1 MSKDKTKA
9 KESKAAVFFK
19 GVKAEFRKIIWPD
32 RDTLLK
38 QMLDEKG
45 VKELVVIGAM
55 SHMCI
60 EATSRAAAD
69 FGYSVTVVHDA
80 CATMNLEFEGTLVP
94 AAQVHA
100 AAMAALAFGYASI
113 KTTDAYLA

>member
-38 QMLDEKG
+38 QLAAVPVVTVLLG
-45 VKELVVIGAM
+45 VVIAL
-55 SHMCI
+55 I
-60 EATSRAAAD
+60 D
-69 FGYSVTVVHDA
+69 FGFQ
-80 CATMNLEFEGTLVP
+80 NLIDLLTGITI
-94 AAQVHA
+94 
-100 AAMAALAFGYASI
+100 GG
-113 KTTDAYLA
+113 

>member
-38 QMLDEKG
+38 QLAA
-45 VKELVVIGAM
+45 VLVVTVLLGVVIALIHFGFQNLIDLLTGITIG
-55 SHMCI
+55 
-60 EATSRAAAD
+60 
-69 FGYSVTVVHDA
+69 G
-80 CATMNLEFEGTLVP
+80 
-94 AAQVHA
+94 
-100 AAMAALAFGYASI
+100 
-113 KTTDAYLA
+113 

>member
-38 QMLDEKG
+38 QLAA
-45 VKELVVIGAM
+45 VLVVTVLLGVVIAL
-55 SHMCI
+55 I
-60 EATSRAAAD
+60 D
-69 FGYSVTVVHDA
+69 FGFQ
-80 CATMNLEFEGTLVP
+80 NLIDL
-94 AAQVHA
+94 
-100 AAMAALAFGYASI
+100 LNS
-113 KTTDAYLA
+113 

>member
-38 QMLDEKG
+38 QLAA
-45 VKELVVIGAM
+45 VLVVTVLLGVVIAL
-55 SHMCI
+55 I
-60 EATSRAAAD
+60 D
-69 FGYSVTVVHDA
+69 FGFQ
-80 CATMNLEFEGTLVP
+80 NLIDLLTGITI
-94 AAQVHA
+94 
-100 AAMAALAFGYASI
+100 GG
-113 KTTDAYLA
+113 

>member
-38 QMLDEKG
+38 QLAA
-45 VKELVVIGAM
+45 VLVVTALLGVVIAL
-55 SHMCI
+55 I
-60 EATSRAAAD
+60 D
-69 FGYSVTVVHDA
+69 FGFQ
-80 CATMNLEFEGTLVP
+80 NLIDLLTGITI
-94 AAQVHA
+94 
-100 AAMAALAFGYASI
+100 GG
-113 KTTDAYLA
+113 

>member
-38 QMLDEKG
+38 QLAA
-45 VKELVVIGAM
+45 VLVVTVLLGVVIALIDIG
-55 SHMCI
+55 
-60 EATSRAAAD
+60 
-69 FGYSVTVVHDA
+69 VQ
-80 CATMNLEFEGTLVP
+80 NLIDLLTGITI
-94 AAQVHA
+94 
-100 AAMAALAFGYASI
+100 GG
-113 KTTDAYLA
+113 

>member
-38 QMLDEKG
+38 QLAA
-45 VKELVVIGAM
+45 VLVVTVLLCVVIAL
-55 SHMCI
+55 I
-60 EATSRAAAD
+60 V
-69 FGYSVTVVHDA
+69 FGFQ
-80 CATMNLEFEGTLVP
+80 NLIDILT
-94 AAQVHA
+94 
-100 AAMAALAFGYASI
+100 
-113 KTTDAYLA
+113 

>member
-38 QMLDEKG
+38 QLAAI
-45 VKELVVIGAM
+45 LVVTVLLGVVIAL
-55 SHMCI
+55 I
-60 EATSRAAAD
+60 D
-69 FGYSVTVVHDA
+69 FGFQ
-80 CATMNLEFEGTLVP
+80 NLIDLLTGITI
-94 AAQVHA
+94 
-100 AAMAALAFGYASI
+100 GG
-113 KTTDAYLA
+113 

>member
-38 QMLDEKG
+38 QLAAA
-45 VKELVVIGAM
+45 LVVTVLLGVVIAL
-55 SHMCI
+55 I
-60 EATSRAAAD
+60 D
-69 FGYSVTVVHDA
+69 FGFQ
-80 CATMNLEFEGTLVP
+80 NLIDLLTGITI
-94 AAQVHA
+94 
-100 AAMAALAFGYASI
+100 GG
-113 KTTDAYLA
+113 